1 MRFASVFKSPDEIE
15 EGIRRSHD
23 GPAGSCVSLFLGA
36 ITGVYDENQHNPH
49 DDRNEGGPQVVCD
62 GEKAHTP
69 TGLGV
74 HGCQARHKTVHR
86 AIREKSQGYIL
97 HALTRQWNSFHKI
110 LSLCIFSFV
119 KFMFNSWHG
128 MFSGVAGL

>member
-1 MRFASVFKSPDEIE
+1 MKFASVSKSPDEIE

-36 ITGVYDENQHNPH
+36 VTGVYDENQHNPN

-62 GEKAHTP
+62 GEKAHPP

-86 AIREKSQGYIL
+86 AIRGKSQGYIL
-97 HALTRQWNSFHKI
+97 HTQLHDSETVFTKSCLCVSLVL
-110 LSLCIFSFV
+110 LSLCLTV
-119 KFMFNSWHG
+119 G
-128 MFSGVAGL
+128 MACLVV